1 MQKNQISRV
10 EVIPKNIYDRDD
22 SGIPITK
29 DLTRRE
35 TFSLPDLL
43 IVVSKTYSYIV
54 DWQLPEMEQHV
65 VDQSHS

>member
-43 IVVSKTYSYIV
+43 IVVSKTYS
-54 DWQLPEMEQHV
+54 
-65 VDQSHS
+65 